1 MAEVGRV
8 FVSRWNPMQAILMSQ
23 TPEDLV
29 ARGYSSTMTNE
40 NKSARRRNIIGVMMM
55 IGIIVGIAL
64 GSAFANVGIGIAL
77 GTGIGLMSGAALSAR
92 QR

>member
-1 MAEVGRV
+1 M
-8 FVSRWNPMQAILMSQ
+8 
-23 TPEDLV
+23 
-29 ARGYSSTMTNE
+29 ARGFASTMNNE
-40 NKSARRRNIIGVMMM
+40 NKSARQRKIIGVMMM

>member
-1 MAEVGRV
+1 MR
-8 FVSRWNPMQAILMSQ
+8 MSQ
-23 TPEDLV
+23 TLERVV
-29 ARGYSSTMTNE
+29 ARGYASTMTNG
-40 NKSARRRNIIGVMMM
+40 NKSARQRNVIGVMMM

-64 GSAFANVGIGIAL
+64 GSAFGNVGMGIAL